1 MNHPS
6 VRGEKI
12 DAILYRVFQ
21 DASWQKPSQGGA
33 RAPAES
39 FSILARSLFSRVC
52 ERSVAL
58 LQGAYVSRDYEFEL
72 AEEFTDIREM
82 KFRALCN

>member
-1 MNHPS
+1 MRFFTGYSRTRAGRNLLRE
-6 VRGEKI
+6 VRER
-12 DAILYRVFQ
+12 LRNLFL
-21 DASWQKPSQGGA
+21 SW
-33 RAPAES
+33 
-39 FSILARSLFSRVC
+39 RSLFSRVC

-82 KFRALCN
+82 KFGVLCNSKEMNILWR